1 MTRTNGVHWGSNTGI
16 NNNHYA
22 EQKMAIKIDVGK
34 EPNENGI
41 LLKRRIKKVPPV
53 LRNNEN
59 NKGEYDPKVV
69 SLGPYHHG
77 KPELQLVESLKPMV
91 ARLFVSDSNKD
102 MEEFYEKV
110 LLMVDDMRSC
120 YDEGS
125 TITYSNDE
133 FAKMML
139 LDGCFVLG
147 MIESFDSSDHK
158 PNRRAKYDDVMTHL
172 GVLVWYS
179 INSDMVFLLE
189 NQLPF
194 QVLELLM
201 SLKYKDDEGMKR
213 IDAFLEVQIPWDLPF
228 QIKKETK
235 GSGCENQPL
244 HILQLFW
251 KKLLLDQYA
260 DEVNQ
265 PLPHLNSL
273 RSSQRVKHKN
283 GWGKV
288 NPKDYI
294 HSFRSVTEL
303 KAKGIHFR
311 PIDPKSRKAIKFKS
325 FWFSGLL
332 ELPPFLVT
340 PKTKIM
346 LSNIIAYEM
355 WSDNTNSLAI
365 TSYVGFLKSL
375 IDHPNDVKE
384 LRSKHV
390 LFNRLGSDEEVAN
403 VFKEIST
410 FAAEDYGIYGDVT
423 QSIEEHYKSMVKT
436 WMAEFF
442 HQHFSSPWT
451 VVASIAASFMVV
463 SSFLQSY
470 FTMFPRSTN

>member
-1 MTRTNGVHWGSNTGI
+1 MTRTNGAHWGSNNGI
-16 NNNHYA
+16 NNHYA
-22 EQKMAIKIDVGK
+22 EQKMMIKIDVGK
-34 EPNENGI
+34 EESNETGK
-41 LLKRRIKKVPPV
+41 LFKRRIKKVPPM
-53 LRNNEN
+53 LRNKEN

-91 ARLFVSDSNKD
+91 ARLFVSDSEQD

-110 LLMVDDMRSC
+110 LLMVDGSRNC

-125 TITYSNDE
+125 TNAYSDDE

-147 MIESFDSSDHK
+147 MIESFDGPDYK
-158 PNRRAKYDDVMTHL
+158 PDRRAKYDDVMTHL

-179 INSDMVFLLE
+179 INSDMVFLIE

-201 SLKYKDDEGMKR
+201 SLKYKDVDEGMKR

-228 QIKKETK
+228 QIKKETE
-235 GSGCENQPL
+235 GRGCENQPL

-251 KKLLLDQYA
+251 KKLLLDKYA

-265 PLPHLNSL
+265 PLYHLNSL
-273 RSSQRVKHKN
+273 RSSQKEKQKK
-283 GWGKV
+283 GTV
-288 NPKDYI
+288 NLKDYI

-311 PIDPKSRKAIKFKS
+311 PIDSKSHKAIKFES

-375 IDHPNDVKE
+375 IDHPDDVKE
-384 LRSKHV
+384 LRSKHI

-403 VFKEIST
+403 VYKEIST
-410 FAAEDYGIYGDVT
+410 FAVEDYGMYGDLT
-423 QSIEEHYKSMVKT
+423 QRIEEHYKSLVKT

-442 HQHFSSPWT
+442 HRHFSSPWT

-470 FTMFPRSTN
+470 FTIFPRSAN